1 MCNQGFDI
9 SVGKHTQLD
18 GAVISSTSEAKNNQL
33 DTGTLGFSDIH
44 NYAEYKVE
52 HQSGACISH
61 GR

>member
-1 MCNQGFDI
+1 M
-9 SVGKHTQLD
+9 GKHTQLD